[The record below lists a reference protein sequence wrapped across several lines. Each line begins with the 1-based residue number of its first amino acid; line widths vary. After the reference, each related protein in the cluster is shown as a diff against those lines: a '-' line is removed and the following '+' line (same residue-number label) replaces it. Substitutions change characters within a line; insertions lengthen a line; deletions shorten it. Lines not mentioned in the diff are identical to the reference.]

1 MDYDDI
7 FNDIGQFGR
16 WQKRVFAVA
25 CLCSMVSSFLTLGFS
40 SFIGF
45 TPKFRCFIP
54 QCDSNY
60 TDPAYNANYSVF
72 AIPDWG
78 CSEEDGCLHD
88 SDYHEIH
95 DCKRYTYIGADNL
108 CSNESFSHENLTTCD
123 THVYDKSEYKN
134 SFITELDLAPLCKSE
149 NDGWPFEAITN
160 TLHMS

>member
-54 QCDSNY
+54 QCDTNY
-60 TDPAYNANYSVF
+60 TDPEYNANYSVF
-72 AIPDWG
+72 AIPYWG
-78 CSEEDGCLHD
+78 CSEESEECLQD
-88 SDYHEIH
+88 AE
-95 DCKRYTYIGADNL
+95 CKMYNYIGTDNI
-108 CSNESFSHENLTTCD
+108 CSNESFDHNLENLITCD
-123 THVYDKSEYKN
+123 THVYDTSEYKN
-134 SFITELDLAPLCKSE
+134 SFITELDLAPLCESE
-149 NDGWPFEAITN
+149 HDGWPFEVITN
-160 TLHMS
+160 TPHTS